1 MKVTSSSGPLSA
13 QAIAGNDV
21 VLIGIDHERAA
32 MPGIHGFGIERLDHT
47 EGEHRWLPNRL
58 RFTGAPAGAW
68 TTDVNPLQTFL
79 WGDYTAK
86 PGHDYTYIVHS
97 LAGTPGQVL
106 TSREEVTLPISTG
119 QPGTQ
124 GVWFNRGAISS
135 QAYAERFHNAEPQ
148 DVPNDAAWIWLSRG
162 LEEALLA
169 FIGRALDASWE
180 LHGCFYEFQ
189 LPAVLDAFGVAARA
203 GASVKLIVDDGNPK
217 NHDAVSS
224 AGIGDL
230 IALWRAHAKIP
241 HNKFIVASHAGTP
254 VAVWTGS
261 TNVTLN
267 GVFGQSN
274 VGHSIDDPA
283 IAAAYLAYW
292 TRLLDDP
299 PYSAL
304 NDWVDA
310 NDALP
315 DDWPG
320 GVSVVFSPHTHSAA
334 LDRYASLFSGAGTI
348 ACGTFPFTLD
358 SRFGDALPGTHDAL
372 RYLLFED
379 AKAAAAAAEAVT
391 DPKTAIVAGA
401 FLPAGALAGFVE
413 EMRNPLSTNV
423 EYVHSKYL
431 LIDPLGDDPVVVTGS
446 ANFSV
451 ASTTGNDENML
462 VIRGNSAVAEAYLT
476 EFMRLF
482 DHYRFRYTLSLR
494 PHDPTPG
501 PQSGVVAAVGLDPT
515 DAWWAKYYD
524 EPGRARQREVLAGTA
539 H

>member
-1 MKVTSSSGPLSA
+1 MRTSGTSGPLSA

-21 VLIGIDHERAA
+21 VLIGIDHDQAA
-32 MPGIHGFGIERLDHT
+32 MPGVHGFGIERLDHT

-58 RFTGAPAGAW
+58 RFTGAPAGTW

-86 PGHDYTYIVHS
+86 EGHDYTYIVHS
-97 LAGTPGQVL
+97 MTGTAGQPL
-106 TSREEVTLPISTG
+106 TSADSVTLAVSTG
-119 QPGTQ
+119 QPAQQ
-124 GVWFNRGAISS
+124 GVWFNRGVISS
-135 QAYAERFHNAEPQ
+135 QAYAERFQNRLPA
-148 DVPNDAAWIWLSRG
+148 DVPGDAAWKWLSRG
-162 LEEALLA
+162 LQEAILA
-169 FIGRALDASWE
+169 FIGRAQDAGWE
-180 LHGCFYEFQ
+180 LHGSFYEFQ
-189 LPAVLDAFGVAARA
+189 LPTVLQAFGVADQA
-203 GASVKLIVDDGNPK
+203 GASVNLIVDDGNPK
-217 NHDAVSS
+217 NHDAVTA
-224 AGIGDL
+224 AGIDGL
-230 IALWRAHAKIP
+230 VKLWRANAKIP
-241 HNKFIVASHAGTP
+241 HNKFVVASHDGAP

-261 TNVTLN
+261 TNITTN

-292 TRLLDDP
+292 SQLLDDP
-299 PYSAL
+299 PYSTL

-315 DDWPG
+315 DPWPT
-320 GVSVVFSPHTHSAA
+320 GVTVVFSPHTRSTA
-334 LDRYASLFSGAGTI
+334 LDRYTALFDGAGTI

-358 SRFGDALPGTHDAL
+358 SRFGDALPGAHDAL

-379 AKAAAAAAEAVT
+379 PKAAAKASAVVT
-391 DPKTAIVAGA
+391 DPGTTIVAGA
-401 FLPAGALAGFVE
+401 FLPAGALAGFAPE
-413 EMRNPLSTNV
+413 LENPFSNNV

-462 VIRGNSAVAEAYLT
+462 VIRGDAAVAELYFT

-482 DHYRFRYTLSLR
+482 DHYRFRYTLSLA

-501 PQSGVVAAVGLDPT
+501 PQSGVEAAVGLDPT

-524 EPGRARQREVLAGTA
+524 QPGRPRQREVLAGTA